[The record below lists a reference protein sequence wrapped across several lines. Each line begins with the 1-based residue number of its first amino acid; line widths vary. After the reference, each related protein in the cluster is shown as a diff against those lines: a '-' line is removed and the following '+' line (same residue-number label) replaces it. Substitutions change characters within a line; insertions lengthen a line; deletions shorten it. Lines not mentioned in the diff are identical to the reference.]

1 MKKLPDYLKE
11 ETQRNTKLTNF
22 ISVGLFLIAMV
33 IGTGYFFSSVTEHL
47 HYKLWIGAFLFVIP
61 FLFNKYGYN
70 NTSRFILSIL
80 PVVIAMFLSINSKAD
95 AINSRIINPVNYFDV
110 RIILLCVSV
119 IPLFLFSIKEKKMMF
134 GAMIPSYLALIFF
147 DPIHNAFG
155 VGYYQAGVLSP
166 DYYFSVNLF
175 TIITLLFFTTVI
187 LTLKRQ
193 VLKSDYRQTSENE
206 QTRLYLAELVKI
218 SNSKNVNDG
227 NVEAAKKEI
236 ITTVKRCLSVSR
248 VSIWEFNKKE
258 ESITCQYLIDDQV
271 ESCPGTVLYA
281 KDYPTYFVELKYQQL
296 IIARDARNDPKTDE
310 FTEDYLIPSNIYSM
324 MDAPYLK
331 KGELG
336 GVICCEH
343 QGEYKQ
349 WGAAESLVLKALGDF
364 LSYAIIVNDRLKQ
377 NQLLQEKNLEI
388 SRINE
393 NLESIVKSRTKELEE
408 KNKQLTEYAYI
419 NSHVLKAPV
428 ARISGLY
435 NIFRM
440 ETTGQIKDPSILSH
454 MEGSIE
460 ELQLI
465 TTQINQAIEDNGIIN
480 RDHLNKN

>member
-1 MKKLPDYLKE
+1 MKNLPDYLRE
-11 ETQRNTKLTNF
+11 ENKRNTQLTNL
-22 ISVGLFLIAMV
+22 ISIGLFIIALI

-47 HYKLWIGAFLFVIP
+47 HYKLWLGALLFIIP
-61 FLFNKYGYN
+61 FLLNKYGYIN
-70 NTSRFILSIL
+70 LSRVILCFL
-80 PVVIAMFLSINSKAD
+80 PVALAMFLSISSKAS
-95 AINSRIINPVNYFDV
+95 AIDERIINPVNYFDV
-110 RIILLCVSV
+110 RIILLCVSIV
-119 IPLFLFSIKEKKMMF
+119 PLFLFSIKEKKLLV
-134 GAMIPSYLALIFF
+134 GAMTPAYLSLILF
-147 DPIHNAFG
+147 DPIHNLFG
-155 VGYYQAGVLSP
+155 VGYYQAGVESP

-175 TIITLLFFTTVI
+175 TIITLFFFTTVV

-193 VLKSDYRQTSENE
+193 VLKSDFRQTSENE

-218 SNSKNVNDG
+218 SNSKNINDG
-227 NVEAAKKEI
+227 NVEEAKKEI
-236 ITTVKRCLSVSR
+236 IATVKRCLNVSR

-258 ESITCQYLIDDQV
+258 ESIYCQYLLDNEKQ
-271 ESCPGTVLYA
+271 SCPGTVLYA
-281 KDYPTYFVELKYQQL
+281 RDYPTYFVELKYQQL
-296 IIARDARNDPKTDE
+296 IIAKDARNDPKTDE
-310 FTEDYLIPSNIYSM
+310 FTKDYLIPLNIYSM

-364 LSYAIIVNDRLKQ
+364 LSYTIIVNERLKQ
-377 NQLLQEKNLEI
+377 NLLLQEKNQEI

-393 NLESIVKSRTKELEE
+393 NLETIVKSRTKELEQ
-408 KNKQLTEYAYI
+408 KNKQLTEYAFI
-419 NSHVLKAPV
+419 NSHILRAPV

-440 ETTGQIKDPSILSH
+440 ETKDMMRDPDILSH

-465 TTQINQAIEDNGIIN
+465 TTQINQAIEESGIIS
-480 RDHLNKN
+480 RDQLNK